1 MENLVALEQ
10 SAHQHIKIDTQKAQS
25 HAENI
30 NMIPVVMAEL
40 NQIAVQQPIV
50 FAKNSETGEFTLNA
64 LLGFEQHENLF
75 YQHSQWQGVYLPL
88 QLQRQPFFVGDT
100 HAKQTQYPVFIN
112 LNSPAVINNQAQSQ
126 NDLEP
131 IYTPNA
137 EESGYF
143 KKIKQCLGHLL
154 QGEIDNKKLIDTLL
168 QHELLQ
174 PLSLE
179 VTFQNSQKTKLN
191 GLYTINQ
198 ERLAQLDSDQ
208 ITLLHQRALLPAIYT
223 VITSLG
229 QIYPLIERKNAVLNL
244 ADD

>member
-10 SAHQHIKIDTQKAQS
+10 SAHQHINIDTQKAQS

-30 NMIPVVMAEL
+30 NMVPVVMAEL

-75 YQHSQWQGVYLPL
+75 YQNSQWQGVYLPL

-100 HAKQTQYPVFIN
+100 HAQQTQYPVCIN
-112 LNSPAVINNQAQSQ
+112 LNSPAVVNNRAQSQ
-126 NDLEP
+126 NNLEP
-131 IYTPNA
+131 IYTQSA
-137 EESGYF
+137 EESSYF
-143 KKIKQCLGHLL
+143 KQIKQCLGHLL

-168 QHELLQ
+168 QHDLLQ

-198 ERLAQLDSDQ
+198 ERLAQLNSDQ
-208 ITLLHQRALLPAIYT
+208 ITLLHQSALLPAIYT

>member
-100 HAKQTQYPVFIN
+100 HAKQTQYPVCIN

-131 IYTPNA
+131 IYTQNA

-179 VTFQNSQKTKLN
+179 VTFQNRQKTKLN

>member
-64 LLGFEQHENLF
+64 LLGFKQHENLF

-100 HAKQTQYPVFIN
+100 HAKQTQYPVCIN

-131 IYTPNA
+131 IYTQNA

>member
-30 NMIPVVMAEL
+30 NMVPVVMAEL
-40 NQIAVQQPIV
+40 NQIAVQQTIV

-75 YQHSQWQGVYLPL
+75 YQNSQWQGVYLPL

-100 HAKQTQYPVFIN
+100 HAQQTQYPVCIN
-112 LNSPAVINNQAQSQ
+112 LNSPAVVNNRSQSQ
-126 NDLEP
+126 NNLEP
-131 IYTPNA
+131 IYTQSA
-137 EESGYF
+137 EESSYF
-143 KKIKQCLGHLL
+143 KQIKQCLGHLL

-168 QHELLQ
+168 QHDLLQ

-198 ERLAQLDSDQ
+198 ERLAQLNSDQ
-208 ITLLHQRALLPAIYT
+208 ITLLHQSALLPAIYT

-244 ADD
+244 TDD

>member
-100 HAKQTQYPVFIN
+100 HAKQTQYPVCIN

-131 IYTPNA
+131 IYTQNA

-143 KKIKQCLGHLL
+143 KKIKQCLGYLL

>member
-25 HAENI
+25 HAKNL

-40 NQIAVQQPIV
+40 SQIAVQQPIV

-75 YQHSQWQGVYLPL
+75 YQQSQWQGVYLPL

-100 HAKQTQYPVFIN
+100 HSQQTQYPVCIN
-112 LNSPAVINNQAQSQ
+112 LNSPAVVDNSAQSE
-126 NDLEP
+126 NNLEP
-131 IYTPNA
+131 IYTQSA

-143 KKIKQCLGHLL
+143 KQIKQCLGHLL
-154 QGEIDNKKLIDTLL
+154 QGEIDNKKLIDALL
-168 QHELLQ
+168 KYELLQ

-179 VTFQNSQKTKLN
+179 VTFENNKKTKLN

-198 ERLAQLDSDQ
+198 EKLSQLNSDQ
-208 ITLLHQRALLPAIYT
+208 ITLLHQSALLPAIYT
-223 VITSLG
+223 VVTSLG

>member
-100 HAKQTQYPVFIN
+100 HAKQTQYPVCIN

-131 IYTPNA
+131 IYTQNA

-174 PLSLE
+174 PLSIE

>member
-50 FAKNSETGEFTLNA
+50 FAKNSETGQFTLNA

-100 HAKQTQYPVFIN
+100 HAKQTQYPVCIN

-131 IYTPNA
+131 IYTQNA

-208 ITLLHQRALLPAIYT
+208 ITLLHQRALLPGIYT

>member
-100 HAKQTQYPVFIN
+100 HAKPTQYPVCIN

-131 IYTPNA
+131 IYTQNA

>member
-75 YQHSQWQGVYLPL
+75 YQYSQWQGVYLPL

-100 HAKQTQYPVFIN
+100 HAKQTQYPVCIN

-126 NDLEP
+126 NVLEP
-131 IYTPNA
+131 IYTQNA
-137 EESGYF
+137 EESGYL

-229 QIYPLIERKNAVLNL
+229 QIYPLIERKNAELNL

>member
-100 HAKQTQYPVFIN
+100 HAKQTQYPVCIN

-131 IYTPNA
+131 IYTQNA

-179 VTFQNSQKTKLN
+179 VTFQNRQKTKLN

-198 ERLAQLDSDQ
+198 ERLAQLDSDK

>member
-25 HAENI
+25 HAKNL

-40 NQIAVQQPIV
+40 SQIAVQQPIV

-100 HAKQTQYPVFIN
+100 HAKQTQYPVCIN

-131 IYTPNA
+131 IYTQNA